1 MGMASQSESTL
12 ILSIR
17 NRLKAISY
25 SGSGQ
30 RPDGGQNYGFRP
42 LKGKP
47 EECALIAEVQDD
59 IALKNALVSLNHSDS
74 IFFTVACEKSCNQH
88 SSGCGYWMKGYVE
101 VAFSYK
107 VMVQNAQCYFQ
118 LFYDFNLNWFWK
130 QKQEAIVQCHF
141 ELEPTNFW
149 RHQVVGF
156 AMTVWIQTEVMPS
169 EDAARNAWSWALNT
183 FVDFMKMQT
192 LPSGHKFTPMY

>member
-1 MGMASQSESTL
+1 
-12 ILSIR
+12 
-17 NRLKAISY
+17 
-25 SGSGQ
+25 
-30 RPDGGQNYGFRP
+30 
-42 LKGKP
+42 
-47 EECALIAEVQDD
+47 
-59 IALKNALVSLNHSDS
+59 
-74 IFFTVACEKSCNQH
+74 
-88 SSGCGYWMKGYVE
+88 MKGYVE
-101 VAFSYK
+101 VAFNYK
-107 VMVQNAQCYFQ
+107 EMVQNVQCYFQ

-156 AMTVWIQTEVMPS
+156 AMTVWVQTEVMPS

-192 LPSGHKFTPMY
+192 LPSGRKFSPMY